1 MNALVGDI
9 LGFASESE
17 TGVTGKDGEISG
29 IRDKTGMILAETG
42 TITAGTE
49 TLATEIGSLTTGLTG
64 TLVIAGG
71 AAV

>member
-1 MNALVGDI
+1 
-9 LGFASESE
+9 
-17 TGVTGKDGEISG
+17 
-29 IRDKTGMILAETG
+29 MILAETV
-42 TITAGTE
+42 TLTAGTE